1 MLDYE
6 IQPNTRRCAA
16 TGRDLQPGEKYHS
29 VLIEHDGKLVRQ
41 DFAEGAW
48 SKPPAG
54 AFCFWAGRVP
64 SKDQVRKMRIDADL
78 LLDCFERLDGSAGAD
93 KINFRYVLALLL
105 IRSKRLKYLES
116 RMQDGREIL
125 QVRCQRGGKR
135 YDVVNPGL
143 TEQELAAVQD
153 EVLQVVGWE

>member
-16 TGRDLQPGEKYHS
+16 TGRDLQAGEKYHS

-41 DFAEGAW
+41 DFADAAW
-48 SKPPAG
+48 ANPPFG
-54 AFCFWAGRVP
+54 AFCFWTGRVP
-64 SKDQVRKMRIDADL
+64 SKDQARKMRIDADL
-78 LLDCFERLDGSAGAD
+78 LLDCFQRLDESAGTD
-93 KINFRYVLALLL
+93 KVNFRYVLALLL

-116 RMQDGREIL
+116 RMQDGREFL
-125 QVRCQRGGKR
+125 RLSCLRGGGH

-143 TEQELAAVQD
+143 TEQELAAVQE

>member
-6 IQPNTRRCAA
+6 IQPPTRRCAA
-16 TGRDLQPGEKYHS
+16 TGRALLPGEKYHS
-29 VLIEHDGKLVRQ
+29 VLVEQEGKLVRQ
-41 DFAEGAW
+41 DFASTAW
-48 SKPPAG
+48 AKPPTG
-54 AFCFWAGRVP
+54 AFCFWMCRVP

-78 LLDCFERLDGSAGAD
+78 LLECFQRLDGSAGTD

-105 IRSKRLKYLES
+105 IRSKRLKLIDS
-116 RMQDGREIL
+116 RTQDSREIL
-125 QVRCQRGGKR
+125 RLRCLRGGTH

-143 TEQELAAVQD
+143 TEQELAAVQE

>member
-29 VLIEHDGKLVRQ
+29 VLIEHEGKLLRQ
-41 DFAEGAW
+41 DFAEAAW
-48 SKPPAG
+48 SKPPG

-78 LLDCFERLDGSAGAD
+78 LLDCFDRLDGSAGTD

-125 QVRCQRGGKR
+125 QVRCLRGGKR

-143 TEQELAAVQD
+143 TEQELAAVQE

>member
-16 TGRDLQPGEKYHS
+16 TGRELQPGEKYHS
-29 VLIEHDGKLVRQ
+29 VLIDQEGKLVRR
-41 DFAEGAW
+41 DFADAAW
-48 SKPPAG
+48 LQPPSD
-54 AFCFWAGRVP
+54 AFCFWTGRVP
-64 SKDQVRKMRIDADL
+64 SKEQVRKMRIDADL
-78 LLDCFERLDGSAGAD
+78 LLDCFQRLDGSTGTD
-93 KINFRYVLALLL
+93 KINFRFVLALLL

-125 QVRCQRGGKR
+125 HLRCFRGVER

-143 TEQELAAVQD
+143 TEQELAAVQE
-153 EVLQVVGWE
+153 EVLRVVAWE

>member
-16 TGRDLQPGEKYHS
+16 TGRELQPGEKYHS
-29 VLIEHDGKLVRQ
+29 VLIEQEGKLVRR
-41 DFAEGAW
+41 DFADNAW
-48 SKPPAG
+48 SEPPSD
-54 AFCFWAGRVP
+54 AFCFWTGRVP
-64 SKDQVRKMRIDADL
+64 GKEQVRKMRIDADL
-78 LLDCFERLDGSAGAD
+78 LLDCFQRIDGSTGTD

-116 RMQDGREIL
+116 RMLDGREIL
-125 QVRCQRGGKR
+125 HLRCFRSEAR

-143 TEQELAAVQD
+143 TEQELAAVQE
-153 EVLQVVGWE
+153 EVLRVVAWE